1 MRSLALVLLLGLPA
15 LPALAQSNIKVELD
29 DVTDNRVA
37 AGEFVGSLELRVK
50 VEGTNLDKASAARL
64 LIKEARDDKGTD
76 LTRQG
81 DPPDFFPREYNNGT
95 LQLGLRSPARAAKR
109 VKLKGTVELYV
120 PTRDP
125 NAIVKVD
132 KALGKLDAPLSSK
145 ALKAAKIDLTPL
157 SRDGYKKA
165 LESRKIDETKIA
177 AIREEGKKRGVP
189 EKEIELMIGLAQA
202 LDSSDAEVAEGS
214 VFLAGRKDTFQKI
227 YRVEVL
233 DSDGKPI
240 ETPSRSTSTRGDDAI
255 MTLVPASMPPENA
268 ALQLY
273 VITSKARV
281 SAPFELTVELP

>member
-1 MRSLALVLLLGLPA
+1 MRSLVLVLLLA
-15 LPALAQSNIKVELD
+15 LPALAQSNVKVELE

-37 AGEFVGSLELRVK
+37 AGEFVGSLELRLK
-50 VEGTNLDKASAARL
+50 LAGTNLDKASAARVL
-64 LIKEARDDKGTD
+64 VKEARDDKGTD

-95 LQLGLRSPARAAKR
+95 LQLGLRSPVRAATR

-125 NAIVKVD
+125 NAVVKVD

-145 ALKAAKIDLTPL
+145 ALKSAKIELTPL
-157 SRDGYKKA
+157 SRDGYKKK

-177 AIREEGKKRGVP
+177 AIREEGKKRGVS
-189 EKEIELMIGLAQA
+189 EKEVEMMIGLAQA
-202 LDSSDAEVAEGS
+202 LDASDAEVAEGS
-214 VFLAGRKDTFQKI
+214 IFLAGRKDTFDKI

-233 DSDGKPI
+233 GSDGKPI
-240 ETPSRSTSTRGDDAI
+240 DTPSRSTSTRGDDAI

-268 ALQLY
+268 TLQLF
-273 VITSKARV
+273 VITQKARV

>member
-1 MRSLALVLLLGLPA
+1 MKLATLVLLLT
-15 LPALAQSNIKVELD
+15 LPALAQSNVKVELE

-37 AGEFVGSLELRVK
+37 AGQFVGSLELRVK
-50 VEGTNLDKASAARL
+50 LTGTNLDKASAARV

-76 LTRQG
+76 LSRKG

-95 LQLGLRSPARAAKR
+95 LQFGLAPPARAATR

-132 KALGKLDAPLSSK
+132 KGLSKLDAPLSSK
-145 ALKAAKIDLTPL
+145 ALKAAKIELTPL

-177 AIREEGKKRGVP
+177 AIRAEGKKQGVP

-214 VFLAGRKDTFQKI
+214 IFLAGNKESFDKL

-233 DSDGKPI
+233 GSDGKPI
-240 ETPSRSTSTRGDDAI
+240 ETPSRSTSMRGEDGI

-273 VITSKARV
+273 VITPKARL
-281 SAPFELTVELP
+281 STPFELTVELP

>member
-1 MRSLALVLLLGLPA
+1 MRSLVLVLLLA
-15 LPALAQSNIKVELD
+15 LPALAQSNVKVELE

-37 AGEFVGSLELRVK
+37 AGEFVGSLELRLK
-50 VEGTNLDKASAARL
+50 LAGTNLDKASAARVL
-64 LIKEARDDKGTD
+64 VKEARDDKGTD

-95 LQLGLRSPARAAKR
+95 LQLGLRSPVRAATR

-125 NAIVKVD
+125 NAVVKVD

-145 ALKAAKIDLTPL
+145 ALKAARIELTPL
-157 SRDGYKKA
+157 SRDGYKKK

-177 AIREEGKKRGVP
+177 AIREEGKKRRVS
-189 EKEIELMIGLAQA
+189 EKEVEMMIGLAQA
-202 LDSSDAEVAEGS
+202 LDASDAEVAEGS
-214 VFLAGRKDTFQKI
+214 IFLAGRKETFDKI

-233 DSDGKPI
+233 GSDGKPI

-268 ALQLY
+268 TLQLF
-273 VITSKARV
+273 VITQKARV